1 MEQRLGIF
9 PYWALSFDAM
19 GRLISP
25 RHDVLLSEVA
35 SGTLTDMF
43 VFAHG
48 WNNDTRE
55 ARTLTERF
63 FREIELVLAS
73 RKVQPLV
80 GNIGVVG
87 VLWPSKRWADE
98 DPAPR
103 GGAASVRPTNSDSE
117 LVQDLKVV
125 FPAPEQQQ
133 ALDEMAH
140 LLQEHPPNMSS
151 LSRFQELMAIV
162 ATQPDAGD
170 APEDNG
176 EAQGL
181 LELPAERVFERFAD
195 AAPQRRSGGVALSDP
210 FKRLWGG
217 AKEAARQLTYW
228 QMKRRAGL
236 VGKIGLGPVLGELW
250 RGQPRLRLHLAGHS
264 FGARL
269 VSFALAGLP
278 DEVDRSPS
286 PVKSMALIQAA
297 FSHFAF
303 AKSLPHDLARGGA
316 LAGKASRVDGPIIVT
331 HSRHD
336 LAVSELYARASF
348 ATRDDAAFLV
358 NPGFRW
364 GAMGCDGAQGVNA
377 SEVRL
382 GPVGQ
387 TYPFGAGKFVNLN
400 GNRVITKGKFPTG
413 AHSDI
418 FYPQI
423 AWAVVAAAQIAIH
436 AADGA
441 PATRI
446 ER

>member
-1 MEQRLGIF
+1 MQKKLGTF
-9 PYWALSFDAM
+9 PYWELSFDAG
-19 GRLISP
+19 GRLTSP
-25 RHDVLLSEVA
+25 REEDFVSEVA
-35 SGTLTDMF
+35 GGTLTDVF
-43 VFAHG
+43 IFAHG
-48 WNNDTRE
+48 WNKDARE

-73 RKVQPLV
+73 PKVRPLV
-80 GNIGVVG
+80 TNLGVVG

-98 DPAPR
+98 DTAPR
-103 GGAASVRPTNSDSE
+103 GGAASVRPAHSDAD
-117 LVQDLKVV
+117 LLRDLKDV
-125 FPAPEQQQ
+125 FPAAEHQR

-140 LLQEHPPNMSS
+140 LLQERPRNMAA
-151 LSRFQELMAIV
+151 LTRFQELMAVV
-162 ATQPDAGD
+162 ATQPDAAA

-181 LELPAERVFERFAD
+181 LELPAESVFERFAD
-195 AAPQRRSGGVALSDP
+195 AAAQRRSGAVGLDDP

-236 VGKIGLGPVLGELW
+236 VGKIGLGSVIGRLW
-250 RGQPRLRLHLAGHS
+250 RAQQELKLHLAGHS

-278 DEVDRSPS
+278 DEIDRGPS
-286 PVKSMALIQAA
+286 PVKSMALIQGA

-316 LAGKASRVDGPIIVT
+316 LAGRAARVDGPIIVT
-331 HSRHD
+331 HSRND
-336 LAVSELYARASF
+336 LAVTEFYARASWS
-348 ATRDDAAFLV
+348 TRDDAAFLV

-364 GAMGCDGAQGVNA
+364 GAMGCDGAQAVNA
-377 SEVRL
+377 SEARL

-387 TYPFGAGKFVNLN
+387 VYPFSAGKFVNLDA
-400 GNRVITKGKFPTG
+400 NRVITKGPFPTG

-423 AWAVVAAAQIAIH
+423 AWTVVSAAQIAVRE
-436 AADGA
+436 ARGA
-441 PATRI
+441 SATTN
-446 ER
+446 